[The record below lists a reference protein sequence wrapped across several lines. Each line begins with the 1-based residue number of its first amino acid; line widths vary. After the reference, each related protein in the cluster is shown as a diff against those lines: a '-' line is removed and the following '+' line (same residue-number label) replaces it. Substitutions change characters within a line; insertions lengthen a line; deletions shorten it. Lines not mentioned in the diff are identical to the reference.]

1 MARKKPASEPTP
13 KALEEVVE
21 VEQVK
26 KQVEK
31 TQKTEKKTQSAQAR
45 TMTETVSQKN
55 GGNNMADKY
64 LVCNTS
70 KVKATNTGGR
80 LHSAV
85 LDVEVPN
92 GALVFV
98 EGLKDGETEI
108 RTAKIPT
115 TALIAGK
122 VKPMLVMKPEINYSQ
137 SRKTDYALGIHRNR
151 AGKAV
156 PVIPLEL
163 HDEFE
168 LSQDFFTGRAAS
180 EIKVGDKFKMTD
192 GATTY
197 AYSASAVEG
206 DCAYLEVTGVR
217 DAFQAVTLLAD
228 DLSAFPV
235 AHKMVMVEIKF
246 N

>member
-1 MARKKPASEPTP
+1 MARKKVVAEPMTASI
-13 KALEEVVE
+13 EEVVE
-21 VEQVK
+21 VEA
-26 KQVEK
+26 QVEK
-31 TQKTEKKTQSAQAR
+31 VETQEKKTQVAKAS
-45 TMTETVSQKN
+45 TMTATEPQKD
-55 GGNNMADKY
+55 GGKDMSNKY

-70 KVKATNTGGR
+70 KVKATNAGGR

-98 EGLKDGETEI
+98 KGLKEGETEI
-108 RTAKIPT
+108 REAVLPT
-115 TALIAGK
+115 TDLIAGK

-137 SRKTDYALGIHRNR
+137 AKKTDNALGIHRNR

-168 LSQDFFTGRAAS
+168 LSQDFFTGRSADQ
-180 EIKVGDKFKMTD
+180 IRVGDKFKMVN
-192 GATTY
+192 GAATY
-197 AYSASAVEG
+197 AYSAGAVSG
-206 DCAYLEVTGVR
+206 DCLYLEVTGVR
-217 DAFQAVTLLAD
+217 DAFQSVTLMAD
-228 DLSAFPV
+228 DFSAFPKP
-235 AHKMVMVEIKF
+235 HKMVMVEVKF

>member
-1 MARKKPASEPTP
+1 MARKKAVSEPVAT
-13 KALEEVVE
+13 LVEEVVE
-21 VEQVK
+21 VEQVET
-26 KQVEK
+26 QAVQAQEK
-31 TQKTEKKTQSAQAR
+31 EKKTQVAKAR
-45 TMTETVSQKN
+45 TVSAEPQTD
-55 GGNNMADKY
+55 GGKDMSNKY

-98 EGLKDGETEI
+98 KGLKEGETEI
-108 RTAKIPT
+108 REAVLPT
-115 TALIAGK
+115 TELIAGK

-137 SRKTDYALGIHRNR
+137 AKKTDYALGIFRNR

-168 LSQDFFTGRAAS
+168 LSQDYFTGRSADQ
-180 EIKVGDKFKMTD
+180 IKVGDKFKMVN

-197 AYSASAVEG
+197 AYSASEVEG
-206 DCAYLEVTGVR
+206 DCLYLEVTGVR
-217 DAFQAVTLLAD
+217 DAFQSVTLMAD
-228 DLSAFPV
+228 DFSAFPKP
-235 AHKMVMVEIKF
+235 HKMVMVEVKF

>member
-1 MARKKPASEPTP
+1 MARKKAVSEPVAT
-13 KALEEVVE
+13 LVEEVVE
-21 VEQVK
+21 VEQVET
-26 KQVEK
+26 QAVQAQEK
-31 TQKTEKKTQSAQAR
+31 EKKTQVAKAR
-45 TMTETVSQKN
+45 TVSAEPQTD
-55 GGNNMADKY
+55 GGKDMSNKY

-98 EGLKDGETEI
+98 KGLKEGETEI
-108 RTAKIPT
+108 REAKIPT
-115 TALIAGK
+115 TDLIAGK

-137 SRKTDYALGIHRNR
+137 AKKTDYALGIFRNR

-168 LSQDFFTGRAAS
+168 LSQDYFTGRSADQ
-180 EIKVGDKFKMTD
+180 IKVGDKFKMVNE
-192 GATTY
+192 ATHYEYT
-197 AYSASAVEG
+197 ASAPESDVM
-206 DCAYLEVTGVR
+206 YLEVTGVR
-217 DAFQAVTLLAD
+217 DAFQSVTLLAD
-228 DLSAFPV
+228 DFSAFPV
-235 AHKMVMVEIKF
+235 AHKMVMVEVKY

>member
-1 MARKKPASEPTP
+1 MARKKAVAEPMTASI
-13 KALEEVVE
+13 EEVVE
-21 VEQVK
+21 VEA
-26 KQVEK
+26 QVEK
-31 TQKTEKKTQSAQAR
+31 VETQEEKTQVEKADAMATAEPQ
-45 TMTETVSQKN
+45 TD
-55 GGNNMADKY
+55 GGKDMSNKY

-98 EGLKDGETEI
+98 GGLKEGETEI
-108 RTAKIPT
+108 REAKIPT

-122 VKPMLVMKPEINYSQ
+122 VKPMLVMKPEINYSEA
-137 SRKTDYALGIHRNR
+137 RKSDYALGIHRNR

-168 LSQDFFTGRAAS
+168 LSQDFFVGRQADQI
-180 EIKVGDKFKMTD
+180 EVGDKFKMTD
-192 GATTY
+192 NSVFYT
-197 AYSASAVEG
+197 YSASEVTG

-217 DAFQAVTLLAD
+217 DAFQSVTLVAD
-228 DLSAFPV
+228 DFSAFPKP
-235 AHKMVMVEIKF
+235 HKMVMVEVKF

>member
-1 MARKKPASEPTP
+1 MARTKNKTELVTT
-13 KALEEVVE
+13 LNEDVVVVE
-21 VEQVK
+21 QAV
-26 KQVEK
+26 
-31 TQKTEKKTQSAQAR
+31 KKTQEEKTEVAKAR
-45 TMTETVSQKN
+45 AVSKEVPLTD

-98 EGLKDGETEI
+98 EGLKEGETEI

-137 SRKTDYALGIHRNR
+137 AKKTDYALGIFRNR

-156 PVIPLEL
+156 PVIPLEA

-168 LSQDFFTGRAAS
+168 LSQDFFTGRLAS

-192 GATTY
+192 NATTY
-197 AYSASAVEG
+197 AYSATAVEG
-206 DCAYLEVTGVR
+206 DCLYLEVTGIR
-217 DAFQAVTLLAD
+217 DAFHAVTLMGD
-228 DLSAFPV
+228 DMSRFPV
-235 AHKMVMVEIKF
+235 AHKMIMVEVKF
-246 N
+246 NQ